1 MAISTPSVSL
11 SQSTH
16 RRPGSRRGG
25 DAELPDRS
33 SRFVEAFP
41 LTRTRDTQFVGS
53 LFNLS
58 PGTSY
63 DLRVD
68 FTDPDGGVL
77 DGVTASASLATRAEI
92 AVPTPS
98 TSYRVSPTG
107 SGTTCSVASPCALT
121 YGIQQAQPGDEVVLA
136 GGVYRQGEISLPR
149 SGSSGSPIVIRAG
162 DGESPILDGSDP
174 QDFVWLHEGDGVYS
188 TTVNVAGTHLVAA
201 EGERLYPYQSAT
213 DLQSLSWGIPG
224 FFADGTTLKVHLT
237 GNTDPNP
244 LEMRVSRYNSGFIV
258 DSVDHI
264 FIIGLTFQYYGRG
277 QWAKAIYLNGSSDCL
292 VRDCR
297 FEVCDLGIGIKRGAH
312 RNLIEHNEFEDT
324 TFEWVWES
332 VKAGAALETG
342 GIRIY
347 DSDPSGRGTVI
358 RHNTFHDFFDGFG
371 ACPGSDTGTTIETDV
386 HDNLVYRVGDDGFE
400 TDGYCSNLRV
410 WDNTIHDALDRYFAG
425 AGLHRSRLCASGTS
439 SICTGAGTSQAGYT
453 GSCFK
458 FNSGFDPVGRHVPLS
473 QHV

>member
-1 MAISTPSVSL
+1 MSSVKSALLRSGGLSASIALVMTGSTGQLDAAASIELHGNFNTIGVIVTIDSTDDPDNDAVATL
-11 SQSTH
+11 SFRT
-16 RRPGSRRGG
+16 G
-25 DAELPDRS
+25 AAA
-33 SRFVEAFP
+33 FAEAFP
-41 LTRTRDTQFVGS
+41 LTRTRETQFVGS
-53 LFNLS
+53 LFDLS

-77 DGVTASASLATRAEI
+77 DGVSASASLATRAEI
-92 AVPTPS
+92 AVPTPN

-188 TTVNVAGTHLVAA
+188 TTVNVTGAHLVAA
-201 EGERLYPYQSAT
+201 EGERLYPYQSAA

-258 DSVDHI
+258 DYVDHI
-264 FIIGLTFQYYGRG
+264 FIIGLTFRYFGRG
-277 QWAKAIYLNGSSDCL
+277 QWAKAVPGLESAMPNEQLLTGSRAQ
-292 VRDCR
+292 RDVLAMTLIEIR
-297 FEVCDLGIGIKRGAH
+297 LRAGERRGALEVL
-312 RNLIEHNEFEDT
+312 RERAAAKPQ
-324 TFEWVWES
+324 S
-332 VKAGAALETG
+332 V
-342 GIRIY
+342 RIQR
-347 DSDPSGRGTVI
+347 DLARCG
-358 RHNTFHDFFDGFG
+358 
-371 ACPGSDTGTTIETDV
+371 
-386 HDNLVYRVGDDGFE
+386 
-400 TDGYCSNLRV
+400 
-410 WDNTIHDALDRYFAG
+410 
-425 AGLHRSRLCASGTS
+425 
-439 SICTGAGTSQAGYT
+439 
-453 GSCFK
+453 
-458 FNSGFDPVGRHVPLS
+458 
-473 QHV
+473 